1 VDGWSSEE
9 NDPPPRPRAARDER
23 DDQTGTEETIL
34 VGDRTMRVR
43 RRRTSRVRPR
53 LLPVV
58 AVLLIL
64 AAVAIGAIAYLN
76 RPTGLDAVAGPAIVA
91 AGAFQAKVGADG
103 TITVALEIRNVT
115 DAPVTVV
122 DARVIAPS
130 GLMQVA
136 LTVLAPGEQNR
147 NLNLEGPLPAA
158 EPITLGT
165 TGIDRNGV
173 VAARYRV
180 TCDSLPPTAS
190 ATGEQIF
197 VTVRVGEEERE
208 EQVTP
213 PVVNGTPWLTA
224 TARSACVRP
233 SVTGSLPPPLPPPL
247 PPLSPSTG
255 PQTPPA
261 P

>member
-1 VDGWSSEE
+1 MDGWSSEE
-9 NDPPPRPRAARDER
+9 TDWPRKPRAARDER
-23 DDQTGTEETIL
+23 EDRTGAEERIL

-43 RRRTSRVRPR
+43 RRRTSRIRLRP
-53 LLPVV
+53 LPII
-58 AVLLIL
+58 AVLLVL
-64 AAVAIGAIAYLN
+64 AAIAAGTIAYLS
-76 RPTGLDAVAGPAIVA
+76 RPSGLDAVPGPSIVA

-103 TITVALEIRNVT
+103 SITVALEIRNVT
-115 DAPVTVV
+115 NEPVTVT
-122 DARVIAPS
+122 DARVIAPA
-130 GLMQVA
+130 GLTEVA

-147 NLNLEGPLPAA
+147 NLNLEGPLPPV

-165 TGIDRNGV
+165 TGIDRNGII
-173 VAARYRV
+173 AARYQV
-180 TCDSLPPTAS
+180 TCGSLPPTAS

-197 VTVRVGEEERE
+197 VTVRLGDQVRE

-233 SVTGSLPPPLPPPL
+233 SVTGSLPSPL
-247 PPLSPSTG
+247 PPLGPPSG